1 MSAAHLLL
9 QKLLNPDGSGIIQN
23 TDPASN
29 AHDSSLSREVAAFCL
44 LAPAWATV
52 LPVVV
57 TVVVTEAG
65 LFAFRPTGFGA
76 TVQSDAVG
84 APAQT
89 NCTLEENP
97 PTLVTT
103 SLNDAVFPAA
113 TVADAGDEPV
123 DIVNPGLPSTVLAVH
138 CETGIH

>member
-9 QKLLNPDGSGIIQN
+9 QKLLNPTGSGIIQN

-29 AHDSSLSREVAAFCL
+29 AHDCSLIGELATVCL

-57 TVVVTEAG
+57 TVAVAEVD
-65 LFAFRPTGFGA
+65 LFAFKPRGFGA

-89 NCTLEENP
+89 NCTFEENP
-97 PTLVTT
+97 PTLATT

-123 DIVNPGLPSTVLAVH
+123 DMVNPRLPSTVLAVH